1 MRDALLVLVIAVFLM
16 PLGVGAVER
25 TGEKENVCKTI
36 HRLIAEG
43 KDTAY
48 VVRTAIEVGA
58 SVREVITCAYEGKG
72 GLDLIIA
79 GAMDAGV
86 SPDTITR
93 ILLDAGA
100 EPAQVAT
107 ALEGSESIMLGDK
120 SPEDVIQGLP
130 GGGGSA
136 GITVSP
142 SGF

>member
-1 MRDALLVLVIAVFLM
+1 MRYAFLAFVVAVFLV
-16 PLGVGAVER
+16 PLSARAAEQGAEQ
-25 TGEKENVCKTI
+25 ENVCKTI

-58 SVREVITCAYEGKG
+58 SVREVVTCAYEGKG
-72 GLDLIIA
+72 DLALVIA
-79 GAMDAGV
+79 GAMDAGA

-107 ALEGSESIMLGDK
+107 ALEGSENIMLDEN
-120 SPEDVIQGLP
+120 SPEDVIKGLP

-136 GITVSP
+136 GITISP